1 MSNDAFSGLQAIVE
15 SRIAEAMA
23 RGEFDHLPG
32 AGKPLSL
39 DDDLLVPEDL
49 RAAYRIL
56 KNAGYVPP
64 EVEKLSEVNG
74 LLGMLERATL
84 EADHATA
91 SRRLRALLVE
101 LELQGKP
108 ATARAA
114 WQQYSAA
121 LARRLEKR

>member
-1 MSNDAFSGLQAIVE
+1 MHDDALSGLQAIVE
-15 SRIAEAMA
+15 NRIAEAIA

-32 AGKPLSL
+32 AGKPLQL
-39 DDDLLVPEDL
+39 DDDLLVPAEL

-64 EVEKLSEVNG
+64 EIEKLSEINS
-74 LLGMLERATL
+74 LLSMLERESL
-84 EADHATA
+84 DADHAAA
-91 SRRLRALLVE
+91 SRRLRGLLIE
-101 LELQGKP
+101 LELQGKS

-114 WQQYSAA
+114 WQQYGEA